1 VRALRAGPLFAIGPA
16 APGPALRRGFLLAIP
31 VGAVLLLEL
40 GLDSPTKGAIGTGA
54 MLTGFQGMDAVAR
67 TRAAWQAAVAPLVG
81 VAAAL
86 GALTAGS
93 TGLAVATMAV
103 VAAGAGYSFAVSL
116 RFSIAGL
123 MVALSLLI
131 SQGLFLTP
139 ADAVAA
145 LLFATAG
152 GLVQVAFSLAIWAW
166 EGTCRWREA
175 HMDTAAPARSPEP
188 VWDWRGGVV
197 DLRTSLTLRSHAFR
211 HALRF
216 GAAMAVGVAV
226 YRLLDMDQHGFWV
239 PLTILFVLRPEEDE
253 TFHRLVLRAVGT
265 ALGLLIATAL
275 GEALLGDEILV
286 ALLLTA
292 ATGFAYGLLTVQYA
306 LFTTAITVYAVL
318 LADTL
323 GEAALHAA
331 GQRAYATAIGIAI
344 AGIAFLVWSNPARG
358 GGASADAALAPPRP
372 AR

>member
-1 VRALRAGPLFAIGPA
+1 MLAGFPA
-16 APGPALRRGFLLAIP
+16 
-31 VGAVLLLEL
+31 
-40 GLDSPTKGAIGTGA
+40 
-54 MLTGFQGMDAVAR
+54 MDAIAR
-67 TRAAWQAAVAPLVG
+67 ARAAWQAAVAPAIGL
-81 VAAAL
+81 AAAL

-93 TGLAVATMAV
+93 GALAVMAMALV
-103 VAAGAGYSFAVSL
+103 GAAAGYCFAVSL

-139 ADAVAA
+139 ADAIPA

-152 GLVQVAFSLAIWAW
+152 GIAQSAFSLAIWAW
-166 EGTCRWREA
+166 EGTCRWRKV
-175 HMDTAAPARSPEP
+175 HMGLAAPARPVDEA
-188 VWDWRGGVV
+188 VWDWRGGVA
-197 DLRTSLTLRSHAFR
+197 DLRSMLTLVSTSFR

-216 GAAMAVGVAV
+216 GAALAAGVAV
-226 YRLLDMDQHGFWV
+226 YRLLDMHQHGFWV

-265 ALGLLIATAL
+265 AVGLVIATVLAEVL
-275 GEALLGDEILV
+275 IGDEVAV
-286 ALLLTA
+286 ALLLAVATA
-292 ATGFAYGLLTVQYA
+292 FAYGLLTVQYA

-323 GEAALHAA
+323 GEGALHAA
-331 GQRAYATAIGIAI
+331 GQRAYATAIGILI
-344 AGIAFLVWSNPARG
+344 AGAAFLVWSNPASGKEAAEERSL
-358 GGASADAALAPPRP
+358 ASPDP

>member
-16 APGPALRRGFLLAIP
+16 EPGPALRRGLLLAIP
-31 VGAVLLLEL
+31 VGAALLLEL

-54 MLTGFQGMDAVAR
+54 MLTGFAGMDAVAR

-81 VAAAL
+81 AGAAL

-93 TGLAVATMAV
+93 TALAVATMAV

-131 SQGLFLTP
+131 SQGLFLAP
-139 ADAVAA
+139 ADAIPA
-145 LLFATAG
+145 LLFAAAG
-152 GLVQVAFSLAIWAW
+152 GFAQVAFSLAIWAW
-166 EGTCRWREA
+166 ERP
-175 HMDTAAPARSPEP
+175 PAEP
-188 VWDWRGGVV
+188 VWDWRGGVA
-197 DLRTSLTLRSHAFR
+197 DLRASLTLRSHALR

-216 GAAMAVGVAV
+216 SAAMAVGVAV
-226 YRLLDMDQHGFWV
+226 YRVLGMDQHGFWV

-253 TFHRLVLRAVGT
+253 TMHRLVLRAVGT
-265 ALGLLIATAL
+265 ALGLVIATAL
-275 GEALLGDEILV
+275 GEALLGDEVLI
-286 ALLLTA
+286 ALLLA
-292 ATGFAYGLLTVQYA
+292 VATGFAYGLLTVQYA

-323 GEAALHAA
+323 GEGAFHAA

-344 AGIAFLVWSNPARG
+344 AGVAFLVWSNPG
-358 GGASADAALAPPRP
+358 NGEGSGEDAALTPPGP

>member
-1 VRALRAGPLFAIGPA
+1 VRALRAGPLFAVGPA
-16 APGPALRRGFLLAIP
+16 EPGPSLRRGFLLAIP
-31 VGAVLLLEL
+31 VAAVLLLEL

-54 MLTGFQGMDAVAR
+54 MLAGFPGMDAVAR

-81 VAAAL
+81 AAAAL
-86 GALTAGS
+86 GALTAGA
-93 TGLAVATMAV
+93 TWLAVATMAV

-139 ADAVAA
+139 ADALPAF
-145 LLFATAG
+145 LFATAG
-152 GLVQVAFSLAIWAW
+152 GLVQAAFSLAIWAR
-166 EGTCRWREA
+166 EGPSRG
-175 HMDTAAPARSPEP
+175 P

-197 DLRTSLTLRSHAFR
+197 DLRSNLTLRSHAFR

-216 GAAMAVGVAV
+216 GAAMAAGVAT
-226 YRLLDMDQHGFWV
+226 YRLLGMRDHGFWV

-253 TFHRLVLRAVGT
+253 TMHRLVLRAVGT
-265 ALGLLIATAL
+265 ALGLVLATGL
-275 GEALLGDEILV
+275 GEALVGDEVLV
-286 ALLLTA
+286 ALVLA
-292 ATGFAYGLLTVQYA
+292 VAVGFAYGLLTVQYA

-323 GEAALHAA
+323 GEGALHAA
-331 GQRAYATAIGIAI
+331 GQRAYATAIGIVI
-344 AGIAFLVWSNPARG
+344 AALAFLAWSNPRG
-358 GGASADAALAPPRP
+358 GEGAAEDLALAPP
-372 AR
+372 